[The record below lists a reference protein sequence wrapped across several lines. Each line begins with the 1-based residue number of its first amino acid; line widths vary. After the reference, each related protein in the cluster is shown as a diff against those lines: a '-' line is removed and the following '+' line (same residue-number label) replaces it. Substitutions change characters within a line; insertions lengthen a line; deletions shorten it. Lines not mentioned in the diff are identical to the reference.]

1 MSFPGSY
8 YPLIGYRPLNENRWY
23 RDTDHCLKVK
33 SSEATKPKTIDAPP
47 ILPDKVSSLLERV
60 AIDKEKRCCKKRFFK
75 KVGKPKCIP
84 CQKTFNGELQLNQH
98 LKSDKHKAVLNNQS
112 KSKICQDCDIKF
124 EDWIHYQEHITS
136 KKQVRNIEKLTYSY
150 RTVS

>member
-1 MSFPGSY
+1 MSLPGSY
-8 YPLIGYRPLNENRWY
+8 YPLIGYKRLDENRWY
-23 RDTDHCLKVK
+23 RDTNHYLKVK
-33 SSEATKPKTIDAPP
+33 ASEATKPKPIDAPP

-60 AIDKEKRCCKKRFFK
+60 ATDKEIRRRKKRFFK

-98 LKSDKHKAVLNNQS
+98 LTAEKHKAVLNDQS
-112 KSKICQDCDIKF
+112 KNKICQDCDIKF
-124 EDWIHYQEHITS
+124 EDWIQYQEHTTS
-136 KKQVRNIEKLTYSY
+136 KKHRKAKNSY